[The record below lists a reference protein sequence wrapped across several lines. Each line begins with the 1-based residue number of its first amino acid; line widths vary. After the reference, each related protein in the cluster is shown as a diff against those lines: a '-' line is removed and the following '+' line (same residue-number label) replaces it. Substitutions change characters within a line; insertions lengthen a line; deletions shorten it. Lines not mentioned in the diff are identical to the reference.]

1 MLRRMNLSSFLM
13 VSAEFFTVNYF
24 VVLAVILLI
33 LDGFNQHYQAFVHF
47 LLSRV
52 KSLSESLKLSLVFK
66 VLIKFFTAYSVKYY
80 ATIFSFTLSP

>member
-1 MLRRMNLSSFLM
+1 M

-52 KSLSESLKLSLVFK
+52 LINLNNIKIMNLGNAENRTWEAWVRSKIPTS
-66 VLIKFFTAYSVKYY
+66 VLYHH
-80 ATIFSFTLSP
+80 P